1 MRAYILVA
9 MRILLPKY
17 YRVKVSYLP
26 LSLDDN
32 GQPIPVSA
40 KVGFFH
46 STFFSNKK
54 MNFKEAPLRLPSLS
68 EAVPSSWVTIE
79 DNFYLVYATNLSLL
93 DPMTL
98 LAPASRVDDGVIY
111 LVLVRSTMRR
121 LEKIQNVTLEFSIYT
136 I

>member
-1 MRAYILVA
+1 M
-9 MRILLPKY
+9 
-17 YRVKVSYLP
+17 
-26 LSLDDN
+26 
-32 GQPIPVSA
+32 
-40 KVGFFH
+40 
-46 STFFSNKK
+46 
-54 MNFKEAPLRLPSLS
+54 RLPSLS

-121 LEKIQNVTLEFSIYT
+121 LEKIQNVSQSSLLFT
-136 I
+136 